1 MPFPSPFSS
10 LQTEPSAH
18 LDALA
23 WALTMPIC
31 KSSPAA
37 GTSSKKNATDISAD
51 HVTEAAQVKRTRE
64 QAYFNSYDFDAIE
77 VLPYDEEEE
86 EGEEDSRPVN
96 PSATALPAGIN
107 KFAYLQRLG
116 AIFGHK
122 EGGATAAAAA
132 NSADSAPSAAPSPP
146 AAAAGQSSSSSSDNF
161 LLPRAMLKY
170 QYQR

>member
-1 MPFPSPFSS
+1 
-10 LQTEPSAH
+10 
-18 LDALA
+18 
-23 WALTMPIC
+23 MPIC

-37 GTSSKKNATDISAD
+37 GTSKKSATDISAD

-77 VLPYDEEEE
+77 VLPYDEEGDEE
-86 EGEEDSRPVN
+86 STRSGEN
-96 PSATALPAGIN
+96 PSGSAAVNAGIT

-116 AIFGHK
+116 AFFGHK
-122 EGGATAAAAA
+122 EGATASTSAGGVASTDSGAAAGVV
-132 NSADSAPSAAPSPP
+132 AAGV
-146 AAAAGQSSSSSSDNF
+146 AAGQSSENF

>member
-1 MPFPSPFSS
+1 
-10 LQTEPSAH
+10 
-18 LDALA
+18 
-23 WALTMPIC
+23 MPIC

-37 GTSSKKNATDISAD
+37 GTSKKSTTDISAD

-77 VLPYDEEEE
+77 VLPYDEEGDEE
-86 EGEEDSRPVN
+86 SETRSGDN
-96 PSATALPAGIN
+96 PSESAAVTAAGIT

-116 AIFGHK
+116 AFFGHK
-122 EGGATAAAAA
+122 EGATAASSAAGAAGNDTGAAAAA
-132 NSADSAPSAAPSPP
+132 GVVAA
-146 AAAAGQSSSSSSDNF
+146 AVAAGQSSDNF